1 MSNVSDKYIA
11 AVKRVGERLESFQC
25 PIQKP
30 ETLLEELKAMVDN
43 DNRNVYDLQS
53 KFVNDYKY
61 VERGWHICFPYIY
74 SASYLNS
81 VRPPKIKSYGDL
93 KQGWQQAE
101 EGHMQMLKSECE
113 RDGCPFDEAHARQKV
128 KEYMDK
134 FHKEEKQR
142 FFNEAKRW
150 IDVNELQIQTEILAR
165 RKDVLMYSKENIGWN
180 LFNYT
185 ISDDLLVSIKTNFGY
200 GSAAYFFLSVKYK
213 DLEIVPYSFI
223 VKYYKA
229 MMADIVRCTRQ
240 YDVRRDSWEAAFD
253 FTVDMAN
260 QAQESPKEFICGYVM
275 NEVREMMTGLNAIL
289 SNPDSVYDKVTKMLC
304 PELVVNVRNIWSNEK
319 TRMSVYPQESM
330 FIFKVEKITGAL
342 HFLQSLKKAA
352 ETFDD
357 ISHEINGHI
366 ATLLD
371 FNYQLY
377 PKIQEQYAINA
388 GRIEK
393 DTAVKQDKEEECN
406 KLEIEL
412 EPYYEKMAEYIKGY
426 KTWDE
431 KLTKEREFKWNN
443 PEFVTKQE
451 TKLRLSR
458 EIVDLDNRINDYKNF
473 NNLLQSSIELIDSV
487 REVA

>member
-11 AVKRVGERLESFQC
+11 VVKRVGSKLESFQK

-30 ETLLEELKAMVDN
+30 VTLIEELKAMLDN
-43 DNRNVYDLQS
+43 PNRNVYDLQS

-61 VERGWHICFPYIY
+61 EDRGWYICFPYSY
-74 SASYLNS
+74 SASYLNA
-81 VRPPKIKSYGDL
+81 VRPPKIKSYSEL
-93 KQGWQQAE
+93 KEGWQQAYDE
-101 EGHMQMLKSECE
+101 KIQLLKSECE
-113 RDGCPFDEAHARQKV
+113 HQGNTFNEDKARLEV
-128 KEYMDK
+128 EEYMKD
-134 FHKEEKQR
+134 FHKTEKKR
-142 FFNEAKRW
+142 FYDECKRW
-150 IDVNELQIQTEILAR
+150 IDVNELQVQTEALAR
-165 RKDVLMYSKENIGWN
+165 KNDVLMYSKENIGWN
-180 LFNYT
+180 VFNYT
-185 ISDDLLVSIKTNFGY
+185 ISDDLTVSIKTNFGY

-253 FTVDMAN
+253 FTVDIAN
-260 QAQESPKEFICGYVM
+260 QAQKSPEEFIRNYVM
-275 NEVREMMTGLNAIL
+275 NEVREMMTGLKAIL
-289 SNPDSVYDKVTKMLC
+289 SNPDSVYDKVTKIQC

-319 TRMSVYPQESM
+319 TRMSAYPQEFM

-342 HFLQSLKKAA
+342 HFLQSLRKAA

-377 PKIQEQYAINA
+377 PKIQEQYAINT

-393 DTAVKQDKEEECN
+393 DMALKQGKEEERN
-406 KLEIEL
+406 KLVEEL
-412 EPYYEKMAEYIKGY
+412 KPYYEKMEEYIKDC
-426 KTWDE
+426 KRWDE
-431 KLTKEREFKWNN
+431 RQAKEWEFKRNN
-443 PEFVTKQE
+443 PNFVEKQE
-451 TKLRLSR
+451 SKSQLDR
-458 EIVDLDNRINDYKNF
+458 EIADLNNRINDYKNF
-473 NNLLQSSIELIDSV
+473 NNLLQSSMELIDSV

>member
-11 AVKRVGERLESFQC
+11 AVKRVDEKLESFQC

-30 ETLLEELKAMVDN
+30 ETLFEELKAMVDN
-43 DNRNVYDLQS
+43 ANRNVYDLQS

-74 SASYLNS
+74 SASYLNR

-101 EGHMQMLKSECE
+101 EGYMQMLKSECE
-113 RDGCPFDEAHARQKV
+113 REGCPFDEANAGRKV
-128 KEYMDK
+128 KEYMEK
-134 FHKEEKQR
+134 FHHEEKQR
-142 FFNEAKRW
+142 FFDDAKRW
-150 IDVNELQIQTEILAR
+150 IDVNELQIQTENLAR
-165 RKDVLMYSKENIGWN
+165 RKEVLMYSKENIGWN
-180 LFNYT
+180 VFNYT

-253 FTVDMAN
+253 FTVNMAN
-260 QAQESPKEFICGYVM
+260 QAQESPEEFICEYVM
-275 NEVREMMTGLNAIL
+275 NEVREMMTGLKAIL
-289 SNPDSVYDKVTKMLC
+289 NNPDSVYDKVTKMQY

-319 TRMSVYPQESM
+319 TRMSAYPQESM

-342 HFLQSLKKAA
+342 HFLQSLKKVA

-377 PKIQEQYAINA
+377 PKIQEQYAINT

-393 DTAVKQDKEEECN
+393 DTDLKQSKEAERN
-406 KLEIEL
+406 KLVEEL
-412 EPYYEKMAEYIKGY
+412 KPYYEKMEEYIKGY
-426 KTWDE
+426 NRWDE
-431 KLTKEREFKWNN
+431 RQNKEREFKRNN
-443 PEFVTKQE
+443 PEFVAKQE
-451 TKLRLSR
+451 SKTLLDR
-458 EIVDLDNRINDYKNF
+458 EIADLNNRINDYNNF
-473 NNLLQSSIELIDSV
+473 NKLLQSSMELIDSV